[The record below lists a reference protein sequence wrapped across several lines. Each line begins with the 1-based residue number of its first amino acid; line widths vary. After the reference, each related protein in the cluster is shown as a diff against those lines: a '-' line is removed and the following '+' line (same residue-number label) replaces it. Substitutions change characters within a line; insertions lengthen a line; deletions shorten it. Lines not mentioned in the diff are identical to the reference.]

1 MTETQEPIESTPPAG
16 PRFSWGKALR
26 RVLFWGVVSIIG
38 LFLLIQFPPV
48 QNFLVKQVTQRVSKT
63 LGTKVSIDYL
73 RLSWLDE
80 LSLEGVFVEDIYGD
94 TLLYGGSLEAN
105 FNLNPAVLLRRGL
118 EIEALHLSDTRF
130 QIRRDVGDAQ
140 SNLQVVMSRLFPP
153 KENGK
158 PLNLNLKEL
167 SLARVRFV
175 QRDSVRGKIM
185 DIYLESGTAELN
197 ELNIP
202 GKLFDIEALYLSGPR
217 VAMTNF
223 TANPIEQIGVDSATV
238 EQIDSLAL
246 ANADS
251 TELRI
256 LVNTLE
262 LDGGTYRLDNFR
274 KFPVRLTEPDELD
287 FARLQVNDIA
297 INIDS
302 FAWVGDTARARVPK
316 IRLRESSGFAL
327 EKLSTEELLIAPDEL
342 ALYGLSLITPHS
354 QLGDSLRFRFREWT
368 DWQYFPDE
376 VRMDLR
382 FNDSRVQLGDIMTF
396 ARGLKRNTFF
406 RENSERILQL
416 DGRISG
422 PVNNLRGRDVTI
434 ALNDGTSLRGNFNTR
449 NLGVRNEEFI
459 SLRLDRF
466 TSRMRTLRD
475 LIPNFAPPANFDRLG
490 RIYFSGRFDGFL
502 SDFVADGQLRTE
514 IGSAEMDLRLNLKPG
529 MRRANYSGQLELNNF
544 DLGVW
549 SSNENFG
556 LVDFSGRIRNGVGLT
571 AETAEADLSAEI
583 QSLTFR
589 NYTYKNAAI
598 SGQLNRNFFNGDFV
612 IEDDNIDFRF
622 KGALDF
628 RDSIPVFDFDA
639 SVAKIDLLAL
649 NLSEADLIA
658 SGQVDLN
665 IRNTTFSDLEGSLRI
680 RSLELLKD
688 GNNPY
693 QIDSIIAYSSFDAEG
708 RKVFRL
714 ESDVATGQ
722 IIGAFNINELPGSI
736 QQFMLRNYPG
746 FSERLNIKPP
756 RRELA
761 ENRFDFDLDIVDS
774 KGLNFLVSPQL
785 GRLRDVSLSGFYRG
799 ESDSLDVDL
808 EIPNLEYG
816 KLRLEDVV
824 LLLDAQ
830 GSDGGLD
837 IAVDS
842 TFLNGKPLLS
852 RVQFSNLIFGDSIS
866 FGITY
871 LADEDAG
878 PGGLDKL
885 NLDGLFYLPDSSHFR
900 VRFDESDLV
909 IFEEHW
915 TIDPANAVT
924 FGSGEIE
931 AREFVLRNGRR
942 RIELRENGK
951 RGLALRL
958 AEFDFG
964 IIDSVWNYDPL
975 DFSGRFQLDVT
986 VEDVFKMQN
995 LAARASADRFLIK
1008 GRDWGTFS
1016 LNATTPDLKN
1026 RITADLLIDRGAEQI
1041 KARGSYNLSDLQE
1054 VSNRSRLNLDQ
1065 RRGYMDLTVD
1075 VVDYPLDFANYWV
1088 GGSVSDLTGN
1098 FLATMTVQGIAPRL
1112 EIGGF
1117 INATE
1122 GAFTIDFLQTRYRFN
1137 QGRVDIGNTLFDA
1150 TGTVLYDKYGNRA
1163 RLFGGVSHDR
1173 LRDLGLALEM
1183 KTFRFLA
1190 LDLDKGDN
1198 PVFYGR
1204 ALGQGEVSFS
1214 GNFIRPDI
1222 YVNAT
1227 VGDSSFIV
1235 IPISAE
1241 ADASPIDNVRFVD
1254 RYNTDAS
1261 ELDRTINPTGVSLEM
1276 DLRVLEEA
1284 RMELVFDEQ
1293 AGDII
1298 QGQGRGNLRI
1308 LIPRQG
1314 DFQMFGDYNITR
1326 GNYLFTLYGVVNK
1339 DFRVRSGGRISWSG
1353 DPFNANISL
1362 EADYQDIRTPPINF
1376 VQEYLVGL
1384 DEGVRIQ
1391 AQQPTNVNLS
1401 LLLTGELIQPN
1412 IDFDIEF
1419 PNLAG
1424 VLESAAE
1431 NKRRLLRQEQSELN
1445 RQAFGL
1451 IVLGQ
1456 FLPSDLSFN
1465 GLDAGTNTL
1474 TELISNQFSLMVNN
1488 LFSDIFP
1495 ESGTTFDVNYSRFRT
1510 DGLVGQTNVQG
1521 NFVEFSV
1528 NQPLFNNRARIQV
1541 GASYQ
1546 DGTASLLQ
1554 ANNSA
1559 FFGEDLVLE
1568 IFLNQR
1574 RNLTLR
1580 VYRRSTPDIGGIR
1593 SENGVGLSWRK
1604 EYDSFGEWWRRL
1616 IGKKSEAETEPPVE
1630 AISPTESA
1638 PVFRESG
1645 GR

>member
-1 MTETQEPIESTPPAG
+1 MMTPTQEPNPTPPASRSG
-16 PRFSWGKALR
+16 FTWGKALR
-26 RVLFWGVVSIIG
+26 RFLFWGLLAILG
-38 LFLLIQFPPV
+38 LFLLVQFPPV
-48 QNFLVKQVTQRVSKT
+48 QNYLVRVVTQRVSTT
-63 LGTKVSIDYL
+63 LGTRVSIDYL
-73 RLSWLDE
+73 RLTWLDQ
-80 LSLEGVFVEDIYGD
+80 LNLEGVFVEDVYGD
-94 TLLYGGSLEAN
+94 TLLYGGSLAAN
-105 FNLNPAVLLRRGL
+105 FNLNPAVLFQRGL
-118 EIEALHLSDTRF
+118 EIEALRLSDTRF

-140 SNLQVVMSRLFPP
+140 SNLQIVMARLFPP
-153 KENGK
+153 KEGGE

-167 SLARVRFV
+167 SLERVHFS
-175 QRDSVRGKIM
+175 QRDSVRGKILEV
-185 DIYLESGTAELN
+185 YLEEGTARLN

-202 GKLFDIEALYLSGPR
+202 GKLIDIESLYLTGPR

-223 TANPIEQIGVDSATV
+223 TANPLERIGIDSAAIR
-238 EQIDSLAL
+238 QIDSLAQ
-246 ANADS
+246 AATDS
-251 TELRI
+251 TRLQLLI
-256 LVNTLE
+256 NTLA
-262 LDGGTYRLDNFR
+262 LNGGTYRLDNFR
-274 KFPVRLTEPDELD
+274 KFPERVTAPDELD
-287 FARLQVNDIA
+287 FARLDVRDIVLEVDNFTW
-297 INIDS
+297 I
-302 FAWVGDTARARVPK
+302 GDTARARVPR
-316 IRLRESSGFAL
+316 IQLQESSGFTI
-327 EKLSTEELLIAPDEL
+327 EKLATEELLIAPGEL
-342 ALYGLSLITPHS
+342 ALYDLALITPHS
-354 QLGDSLRFRFREWT
+354 QLGDSLHFRFREWT

-382 FNDSRVQLGDIMTF
+382 FNNSRVQLADIMTF

-406 RENSERILQL
+406 RENRERILQL

-434 ALNDGTSLRGNFNTR
+434 ALNDGTFLRGNFNTR
-449 NLGVRNEEFI
+449 NIAVPNEEFI
-459 SLRLDRF
+459 SLRLDQFR
-466 TSRMRTLRD
+466 TRMRTFRD
-475 LIPNFAPPANFDRLG
+475 LIPNFNPPQNFDRLG

-502 SDFVADGQLRTE
+502 TDFVADGRMLTQ

-529 MRRANYSGQLELNNF
+529 MRRANYSGQLQLINF
-544 DLGVW
+544 DLGAW
-549 SSNENFG
+549 SANDNFG

-583 QSLTFR
+583 RALTFR
-589 NYTYKNAAI
+589 DYTYQNATL

-622 KGALDF
+622 QGALDF

-658 SGQVDLN
+658 SGQLDLN
-665 IRNTTFSDLEGSLRI
+665 IRNTNLSDLEGSLRV

-693 QIDSIIAYSSFDAEG
+693 QIDSIIAYSSFDELG

-722 IIGAFNINELPGSI
+722 VIGAFNINELPGSF

-746 FSERLNIKPP
+746 FSRRLKIKPP

-761 ENRFDFDLDIVDS
+761 ENRFDFDLNIVDS
-774 KGLNFLVSPQL
+774 KGLNFLLSPQL
-785 GRLRDVSLSGFYRG
+785 GRLRDVTLSGFYRG
-799 ESDSLDVDL
+799 ESDSLDLDL
-808 EIPNLEYG
+808 EIPDFQYG
-816 KLRLEDVV
+816 KIRLEDVV
-824 LLLDAQ
+824 VLLDAQ
-830 GSDGGLD
+830 GSDGRLD

-842 TFLNGKPLLS
+842 TFVNGKSLLS

-866 FGITY
+866 FGFTY
-871 LADEDAG
+871 LADEAAG
-878 PGGLDKL
+878 PSGLDKL
-885 NLDGLFYLPDSSHFR
+885 NLDGLFFLPDSANYR
-900 VRFDESDLV
+900 IRFDESDLV
-909 IFEEHW
+909 IFEERW
-915 TIDPANAVT
+915 TIDPANTIT
-924 FGSGEIE
+924 FGKGVIE
-931 AREFVLRNGRR
+931 ARDFVLRNGRR
-942 RIELRENGK
+942 RIELTENGP
-951 RGLALRL
+951 RGLTLHL
-958 AEFDFG
+958 AEFDFNL
-964 IIDSVWNYDPL
+964 IDKVWDYDPL
-975 DFSGRFQLDVT
+975 DFSGRFLLDVA

-995 LAARASADRFLIK
+995 LSARGRAEQFLIK
-1008 GRDWGTFS
+1008 GQDWGAFT
-1016 LNATTPDLKN
+1016 LDAAAPDLKN
-1026 RITADLLIDRGAEQI
+1026 SVTASLLIDGGTKKI
-1041 KARGSYNLSDLQE
+1041 KAQGSYNLADLRQA
-1054 VSNRSRLNLDQ
+1054 SNRARLDTEL
-1065 RRGYMDLTVD
+1065 RRGFIDLTVD
-1075 VVDYPLDFANYWV
+1075 VEDYPLAFANYWV
-1088 GGSVSDLTGN
+1088 GNSVSDLTGD
-1098 FLATMTVQGIAPRL
+1098 FIATMTVQGIAPRL
-1112 EIGGF
+1112 EVDGF
-1117 INATE
+1117 INATN
-1122 GAFTIDFLQTRYRFN
+1122 GAFTIDYLQTRYRFN
-1137 QGRVDIGNTLFDA
+1137 EGRVTIDNDLFDA
-1150 TGTVLYDKYGNRA
+1150 TGTVLYDRYGNRA

-1190 LDLDKGDN
+1190 LDLQKGDN
-1198 PVFYGR
+1198 PLFYGR

-1235 IPISAE
+1235 IPISGEAE
-1241 ADASPIDNVRFVD
+1241 ASPIDNVRFVD
-1254 RYNTDAS
+1254 RYATDAT
-1261 ELDRTINPTGVSLEM
+1261 EQDRTINPTGVSLEM

-1339 DFRVRSGGRISWSG
+1339 DFSVRDGGRISWSG

-1384 DEGVRIQ
+1384 DDGVRIQ
-1391 AQQPTNVNLS
+1391 AQQPTDVSLT

-1419 PNLAG
+1419 PDLVG

-1495 ESGTTFDVNYSRFRT
+1495 ESGTTFDVNYSRFRS

-1604 EYDSFGEWWRRL
+1604 EYDSFGDWWRSL
-1616 IGKKSEAETEPPVE
+1616 LGKGGESEGPPAEDATET
-1630 AISPTESA
+1630 S
-1638 PVFRESG
+1638 FRVG
-1645 GR
+1645 GG